1 MKKLLSC
8 ILAAVC
14 ALSLFAVTACNR
26 KPTMSNG
33 EELDP
38 NRVQLYVGNL
48 YGGYGDGWLYEVKER
63 FEKAYADYE
72 FPNGKTG
79 VQVWINSDRDK
90 YFGTTMMNTV
100 GGMTDEVFFSE
111 SVYYYDW
118 VARDLVLDITDVV
131 TEPLSAYG
139 ETRSIEDKM
148 SDQQTDYFGIED
160 GGENI
165 IICCRFTKRITG

>member
-100 GGMTDEVFFSE
+100 GGMTDEVFFQK
-111 SVYYYDW
+111 
-118 VARDLVLDITDVV
+118 ACIIT
-131 TEPLSAYG
+131 TGLRAIWCSTSPTSLPN
-139 ETRSIEDKM
+139 RSPPTAKRAA
-148 SDQQTDYFGIED
+148 SK
-160 GGENI
+160 
-165 IICCRFTKRITG
+165 TK

>member
-48 YGGYGDGWLYEVKER
+48 YGGYGDGWLYEVNMG
-63 FEKAYADYE
+63 A
-72 FPNGKTG
+72 
-79 VQVWINSDRDK
+79 
-90 YFGTTMMNTV
+90 TTSSCPAAT
-100 GGMTDEVFFSE
+100 
-111 SVYYYDW
+111 
-118 VARDLVLDITDVV
+118 
-131 TEPLSAYG
+131 
-139 ETRSIEDKM
+139 
-148 SDQQTDYFGIED
+148 
-160 GGENI
+160 
-165 IICCRFTKRITG
+165 